1 MLKANKYNTY
11 EKENYKIL
19 LVVFK
24 KQAQV
29 EKYNCAMWR
38 KACQDSRMKSFK
50 LNMWIEIILDL
61 SSYLHYSIFEIS
73 SIFLCIFLNIEI

>member
-1 MLKANKYNTY
+1 LQNSWVECCTSKFCFGDAMLKANKYNTY

-50 LNMWIEIILDL
+50 LNM
-61 SSYLHYSIFEIS
+61 
-73 SIFLCIFLNIEI
+73 